1 MISKEN
7 ENLYNIILSI
17 FLGILFVILLDQCF
31 DKPRIFN
38 VYADKK

>member
-17 FLGILFVILLDQCF
+17 FFGILFVILLDQCF

-38 VYADKK
+38 VYVDKK